1 MNRRGFLKF
10 AAGGTVGLVAS
21 PIIWNTLYDAVY
33 WTQNWGWIPR
43 LKKGANEYLP
53 TISKLCPSGTG
64 IRVRLVG
71 GRPVRALGNPDNPMS
86 QGALTALAAAETQ
99 LQVSPARLKSP
110 LKRSPDGAYVF
121 RGKKPKRCSRPKLSK
136 PKGPRPVFRATPPA
150 ASTRCS
156 PA

>member
-99 LQVSPARLKSP
+99 LQVSPPASRARSSVLP
-110 LKRSPDGAYVF
+110 TARM
-121 RGKKPKRCSRPKLSK
+121 
-136 PKGPRPVFRATPPA
+136 
-150 ASTRCS
+150 
-156 PA
+156 